1 MKRDGYCFLSLLAAV
16 AAQTPQATMD
26 VTPDLH
32 PREIA
37 SWFADSD
44 LLGVLRMFDRARRA
58 QRQSRDQGRAQER
71 WNEVVELLRACHADE
86 VLGL

>member
-1 MKRDGYCFLSLLAAV
+1 MMCSSNIMKRDGYSFLSLLAAV
-16 AAQTPQATMD
+16 AAQTPQAIMD

-44 LLGVLRMFDRARRA
+44 LLGSCACLIGRDALNGNLATKDGRRNVGMKL
-58 QRQSRDQGRAQER
+58 S
-71 WNEVVELLRACHADE
+71 NF
-86 VLGL
+86 